1 MQRARLNRPHE
12 YLVLSATLAIA
23 FLATGV
29 LPLAVPE
36 PASAATLDR
45 VQQTGKLTL
54 GYRADAR
61 PFSYK
66 DESGNAAGYA
76 VGLCQQV
83 AEKIKSEQGI
93 STLTVEW
100 VPVTVE
106 DQFQAVRDGKVDL
119 LCGAAETL
127 TSRKDVDF
135 SVPIFPGGIGAI
147 LRANAPVGLKEVLS
161 GRPPSGP
168 LWRGY
173 PAQILEKQTLCAVG
187 GTPSE
192 KWVSDSLDKLQLT
205 ASIVPV
211 KSYEEGVQRVL
222 DGSCNVFFA
231 DRSILLDEARR
242 GPSAR
247 DLTVLKR
254 QFTYAPL
261 ALALERNDADFR
273 LVVDRALSQLFGSQE
288 FHDLYVKWFGKPDES
303 IDTFFKFSTL
313 PE

>member
-12 YLVLSATLAIA
+12 YRVRIARLAIT

-29 LPLAVPE
+29 LPLAMPE
-36 PASAATLDR
+36 LVSAATLDR
-45 VQQTGKLTL
+45 MQQTGKITL

-66 DESGNAAGYA
+66 DESGNATGYA

-83 AEKIKSEQGI
+83 ADKIKSDQGLA
-93 STLTVEW
+93 TLTVEW

-135 SVPIFPGGIGAI
+135 SVPIFPGGIGAL
-147 LRANAPVGLKEVLS
+147 LRANAPIGLREVLS

-168 LWRGY
+168 LWRGN
-173 PAQILEKQTLCAVG
+173 PAQVLEKQTFSVVA

-192 KWVSDSLDKLQLT
+192 KWLADSLDRLQLT
-205 ASIVPV
+205 AKVVPV

-222 DGSCNVFFA
+222 DGSSNAFFA
-231 DRSILLDEARR
+231 DRSILLDAARR
-242 GPSAR
+242 GSSAS
-247 DLTVLKR
+247 DLTVLRR
-254 QFTYAPL
+254 QFTYAPI

-288 FHDLYVKWFGKPDES
+288 FHDLYVKWFGEPGQS
-303 IDTFFKFSTL
+303 VDTFFKLSTL

>member
-12 YLVLSATLAIA
+12 YFVLIATLAIA

-29 LPLAVPE
+29 LPLAMPE

-45 VQQTGKLTL
+45 MQQTGKLTL

-83 AEKIKSEQGI
+83 AEKIKSDQGL

-135 SVPIFPGGIGAI
+135 SVPIFPGGIGAL

-211 KSYEEGVQRVL
+211 KSYEEGVQRAL

-247 DLTVLKR
+247 DFTVLKR

>member
-1 MQRARLNRPHE
+1 MQRAQLDRPHE
-12 YLVLSATLAIA
+12 CRVRIVTLVIV
-23 FLATGV
+23 FLATGI
-29 LPLAVPE
+29 LPLAVSE

-45 VQQTGKLTL
+45 LQQTGKLTL

-66 DESGNAAGYA
+66 DESGNPSGYA

-83 AEKIKSEQGI
+83 ADKIKSDLGL
-93 STLTVEW
+93 SALTVEW
-100 VPVTVE
+100 TPVTVE
-106 DQFQAVRDGKVDL
+106 EELQAVRDGKVDL
-119 LCGAAETL
+119 LCGSAETL

-135 SVPIFPGGIGAI
+135 SVPIFPGGIGAL
-147 LRANAPVGLKEVLS
+147 LRASAPVGLREVLS

-173 PAQILEKQTLCAVG
+173 PAQLIEKQTLSVVS

-192 KWVSDSLDKLQLT
+192 KWLADSLDKLQL
-205 ASIVPV
+205 AAKVVPV
-211 KSYEEGVQRVL
+211 KSYEEGIRRVA
-222 DGSCNVFFA
+222 DGSSNVFFA
-231 DRSILLDEARR
+231 DRSILLDAAKR
-242 GPSAR
+242 GPSAS

-254 QFTYAPL
+254 QFTYAPI

-288 FHDLYVKWFGKPDES
+288 FHDLYVKWFGVPNDS
-303 IDTFFKFSTL
+303 VDTFFKLSTL

>member
-1 MQRARLNRPHE
+1 MQPARLDRPHE
-12 YLVLSATLAIA
+12 CGVRIVTLA
-23 FLATGV
+23 FVVLASGM
-29 LPLAVPE
+29 LSLAMSE
-36 PASAATLDR
+36 PTSAATLDR
-45 VQQTGKLTL
+45 LQQTGKLML
-54 GYRADAR
+54 GYRVDAR

-66 DESGNAAGYA
+66 DESGSPVGYA

-83 AEKIKSEQGI
+83 ADKIKSDQGL

-100 VPVTVE
+100 TPVTVE
-106 DQFQAVRDGKVDL
+106 EELQAVRDGKVDL

-135 SVPIFPGGIGAI
+135 SVPIFPGGIGAL
-147 LRANAPVGLKEVLS
+147 LRASAPVGLREVLS

-168 LWRGY
+168 LWRGN

-205 ASIVPV
+205 ASVVPV
-211 KSYEEGVQRVL
+211 KSYEEGVQRAL
-222 DGSCNVFFA
+222 DGGCNVFFA
-231 DRSILLDEARR
+231 DRSILLDAAKR
-242 GPSAR
+242 GPSAS

-254 QFTYAPL
+254 QFTYAPI

-288 FHDLYVKWFGKPDES
+288 FHDLYVKWFGEPNDS
-303 IDTFFKFSTL
+303 VDTFFKLSTL

>member
-12 YLVLSATLAIA
+12 CRVRIAALAIA

-29 LPLAVPE
+29 LALAIPE
-36 PASAATLDR
+36 PTSAATLDR
-45 VQQTGKLTL
+45 MQQTGKLTL

-76 VGLCQQV
+76 VGLCQLV
-83 AEKIKSEQGI
+83 ADKIKSDQGL

-106 DQFQAVRDGKVDL
+106 EELQAVRDGKVDL

-135 SVPIFPGGIGAI
+135 SVPVFPGGIGAL

-173 PAQILEKQTLCAVG
+173 PAQLVERQTLSVVS

-192 KWVSDSLDKLQLT
+192 KWLADSLDKLQLT
-205 ASIVPV
+205 AKVVPV
-211 KSYEEGVQRVL
+211 KNYEEGISAVL
-222 DGSCNVFFA
+222 NGSSNVFFA
-231 DRSILLDEARR
+231 DRSILLDAAKR
-242 GPSAR
+242 GPSPS

-254 QFTYAPL
+254 QFTYAPI

-273 LVVDRALSQLFGSQE
+273 LGVDRALSRLFGSQE
-288 FHDLYVKWFGKPDES
+288 FRDLYVKWFGEPNES
-303 IDTFFKFSTL
+303 VDTFFKHSIL